1 MIPIS
6 GISEMI
12 LFVVSF
18 GGIGG
23 LLGYLALVWSNTT
36 AHLLKQAEEQS
47 EALLRSNELAQ
58 ALTLLQ
64 ESVKLWP
71 DHGDVQVRWAA
82 ALSRTGQPD
91 EAIKVLDG
99 YLSKH
104 PDDTDRLLVAMR
116 LLYDARILGRPL
128 LSAEEDRT
136 RFMRYFSAYE
146 KLNGAKLPQASEWKK
161 HFQR

>member
-1 MIPIS
+1 MPAAFYLGACYAAS
-6 GISEMI
+6 GDDRQA
-12 LFVVSF
+12 
-18 GGIGG
+18 
-23 LLGYLALVWSNTT
+23 ALVWRTT
-36 AHLLKQAEEQS
+36 LVTDPSAPWIYTVLAD
-47 EALLRSNELAQ
+47 ALLRSNELAQ

-128 LSAEEDRT
+128 VSAEEDRT
-136 RFMRYFSAYE
+136 RFLRYFSAYE
-146 KLNGAKLPQASEWKK
+146 KLNGAKLPQASEWRK
-161 HFQR
+161 HFER